1 MNAFLS
7 ALGKLF
13 RTTAFK
19 LSFAYLLVFTIF
31 AFVGLGYVAWNAQ
44 RLLTDQF
51 VSTIDSEVNNLSDQ
65 YSMGGLR
72 RLVNIVE
79 RRSRAPGALLY
90 LVTTEN
96 GERIVGNV
104 GALPPDVI
112 GRVGQFET
120 LYNRT
125 EETGTKPDVAIV
137 RVYLLPGGF
146 RLLVGRDIGE
156 RIRLG
161 DVIHRAFGYSLLF
174 IGVLGCLGS
183 WFIARRVLKR
193 VDDMTEITRHIMAG
207 DLGGRLKVA
216 GTGDELDRLAQNLN
230 DMLDRIGELMRGMQE
245 VSDNIAHDLKTPLT
259 RMRNKADEALRAA
272 RTPDELKAAL
282 EATIEE
288 SDNLIRIFN
297 ALLMIARLEAG
308 NAREGLADFDA
319 AEAVRDMAELYEAL
333 AEEANVSLDLS
344 IEDDLPI
351 HGSREL
357 LGQALANLLDNALKY
372 GAATDPSAKDFSAKT
387 VTVSAHRSDG
397 EVRIVVADRG
407 PGIPE
412 AERGRVLERFV
423 RLETARSRPGFG
435 LGLSL
440 AAAVARLHG
449 GILRLEDN
457 EPGLRVVLALPLKA
471 AEMPQPPLQSAA

>member
-1 MNAFLS
+1 MNASMS
-7 ALGKLF
+7 ALGKLI

-19 LSFAYLLVFTIF
+19 LSFAYLLIFTIF

-51 VSTIDSEVNNLSDQ
+51 ISTIEAEIDSLSNL
-65 YSMGGLR
+65 YRFGGLR
-72 RLVNIVE
+72 RLVTSVE

-90 LVTTEN
+90 LVTTEA
-96 GERIVGNV
+96 GERVAGNV
-104 GALPPDVI
+104 GALPPDVL
-112 GRVGQFET
+112 GRTGQFET

-125 EETGTKPDVAIV
+125 DETETRPDVAIV

-146 RLLVGRDIGE
+146 KLLVGRDIEE
-156 RIRLG
+156 RRRLQEI
-161 DVIHRAFGYSLLF
+161 IHRAFGYSLLF
-174 IGVLGCLGS
+174 IGVLGCLGG
-183 WFIARRVLKR
+183 WFITRRVLKR
-193 VDDMTEITRHIMAG
+193 VDDMTEITRLIMAG

-259 RMRNKADEALRAA
+259 RLRNKADEALRTAV
-272 RTPDELKAAL
+272 TPDELKSAL

-319 AEAVRDMAELYEAL
+319 AEAVRDVAELYEAL
-333 AEEANVSLDLS
+333 AEEAGVALEVSV
-344 IEDDLPI
+344 EDGLPI

-357 LGQALANLLDNALKY
+357 LGQAMANLLDNALKY
-372 GAATDPSAKDFSAKT
+372 GAAGGAPSAIT
-387 VTVSAHRSDG
+387 VAAHRNDG
-397 EVRIVVADRG
+397 EIRIVVADRG

-412 AERGRVLERFV
+412 AERGHVLERFV

-449 GILRLEDN
+449 GTLQLEDN
-457 EPGLRVVLALPLKA
+457 EPGLRVVLALPLKDLQL
-471 AEMPQPPLQSAA
+471 PQAPLQSAA

>member
-1 MNAFLS
+1 MRAQMSAPLN
-7 ALGKLF
+7 ALGKLV

-19 LSFAYLLVFTIF
+19 LSLAYLLIFTIF

-51 VSTIDSEVNNLSDQ
+51 RSTIEAEINSLSEQ
-65 YSMGGLR
+65 YRFGGLR
-72 RLVNIVE
+72 RLVGVVE
-79 RRSRAPGALLY
+79 RRSRAPGASLY
-90 LVTTEN
+90 LVTTEA
-96 GERIVGNV
+96 GERVAGNV
-104 GALPPDVI
+104 GALPPEAL
-112 GRVGQFET
+112 GRTGEFET

-125 EETGTKPDVAIV
+125 DETETRPDVAIV

-146 RLLVGRDIGE
+146 RLLVGRDVEE
-156 RIRLG
+156 RRRLR
-161 DVIHRAFGYSLLF
+161 DVIQRAFGYSLLF
-174 IGVLGCLGS
+174 IGVLGCLGG
-183 WFIARRVLKR
+183 WFITRRVLKR

-230 DMLDRIGELMRGMQE
+230 DMLDRIGELMRGMRE

-259 RMRNKADEALRAA
+259 RLRNKADEALRTAS
-272 RTPDELKAAL
+272 TPDELKTAL

-319 AEAVRDMAELYEAL
+319 AEAVRDVAELYEAL
-333 AEEANVSLDLS
+333 AEEAGVALEVSV
-344 IEDDLPI
+344 EDGLPI

-357 LGQALANLLDNALKY
+357 LGQAMANLLDNGLKY
-372 GAATDPSAKDFSAKT
+372 GASSDSPDKT
-387 VTVSAHRSDG
+387 IGVSAHRSDG

-449 GILRLEDN
+449 GTLQLEDN

-471 AEMPQPPLQSAA
+471 AELPEPSLQSAA

>member
-1 MNAFLS
+1 MT

-19 LSFAYLLVFTIF
+19 LSFAYLIVFTLF
-31 AFVGLGYVAWNAQ
+31 AFVTLGYVAWSAQ
-44 RLLTDQF
+44 KLLTDQF
-51 VSTIDSEVNNLSDQ
+51 VSAIESEINSLAGIYRN
-65 YSMGGLR
+65 GGLR
-72 RLVNIVE
+72 RMVNSVE
-79 RRSRAPGALLY
+79 RRSRAPGASLY
-90 LVTTEN
+90 LVTTSV
-96 GERIVGNV
+96 GERVAGNV
-104 GALPPDVI
+104 GALPPGVI
-112 GRVGQFET
+112 DRVGQFET

-125 EETGTKPDVAIV
+125 DETETKPSVALV
-137 RVYLLPGGF
+137 RVYLLPGDF
-146 RLLVGRDIGE
+146 RLLVGRDIEE
-156 RIRLG
+156 RIRLR

-193 VDDMTEITRHIMAG
+193 VDDMTDITRDIMAG
-207 DLGGRLKVA
+207 DLGGRLKIA

-230 DMLDRIGELMRGMQE
+230 DMLDRIGELMRGMRE

-259 RMRNKADEALRAA
+259 RLRNKADEALRTA

-308 NAREGLADFDA
+308 NAREALSDFDA
-319 AEAVRDMAELYEAL
+319 AEAVRDVAELYEAL
-333 AEEANVSLDLS
+333 AEEAGISLDVTV
-344 IEDDLPI
+344 ENGLPI

-357 LGQALANLLDNALKY
+357 LGQAMANLLENALKY
-372 GAATDPSAKDFSAKT
+372 GAAPDGSPQTIS
-387 VTVSAHRSDG
+387 VSAQRIGS
-397 EVRIVVADRG
+397 EVRITVADRG

-412 AERGRVLERFV
+412 AERSHVLERFV

-440 AAAVARLHG
+440 AAAVARLHEG
-449 GILRLEDN
+449 RLILEDN
-457 EPGLRVVLALPLKA
+457 APGLRVVLAIPAKDTPVAQVALP
-471 AEMPQPPLQSAA
+471 SAA

>member
-1 MNAFLS
+1 MKAFMS

-19 LSFAYLLVFTIF
+19 LSFAYLLIFTIF
-31 AFVGLGYVAWNAQ
+31 AFVTLGYVAWNAQ
-44 RLLTDQF
+44 RLLTEQF
-51 VSTIDSEVNNLSDQ
+51 ISSIETEINSLSDQ
-65 YSMGGLR
+65 YRFGGLR
-72 RLVNIVE
+72 RLVNNVE

-90 LVTTEN
+90 LVTTES
-96 GERIVGNV
+96 GERIAGNV
-104 GALPPDVI
+104 GALPSETL
-112 GRVGQFET
+112 GRTGQFET

-125 EETGTKPDVAIV
+125 DETETRPDVAIV

-146 RLLVGRDIGE
+146 RLLVGRDVGE
-156 RIRLG
+156 RIRLR
-161 DVIHRAFGYSLLF
+161 DIIQRAFGYSLLF

-193 VDDMTEITRHIMAG
+193 VDDMTDITRHIMAG

-230 DMLDRIGELMRGMQE
+230 AMLDRIGELMRGMQE

-259 RMRNKADEALRAA
+259 RLRNKADEALRTAK
-272 RTPDELKAAL
+272 TPDELKIAL
-282 EATIEE
+282 EATIDE

-308 NAREGLADFDA
+308 SAREGLADFDA
-319 AEAVRDMAELYEAL
+319 AEAVRGVAELYDAL
-333 AEEANVSLDLS
+333 AEEAGVDLEVSV
-344 IEDDLPI
+344 EDDLPV

-357 LGQALANLLDNALKY
+357 LGQAMSNLLDNALKY
-372 GAATDPSAKDFSAKT
+372 GASSDAPSKAIG
-387 VTVSAHRSDG
+387 VSAHRRDG
-397 EVRIVVADRG
+397 EVWIAVADRG

-440 AAAVARLHG
+440 AAAVARLHDG
-449 GILRLEDN
+449 ALRLEDN
-457 EPGLRVVLALPLKA
+457 EPGLRVVLALPLKVV
-471 AEMPQPPLQSAA
+471 ELPQAPLQTAA